1 MMLLS
6 DLTIPAQGPVLCQGG
21 WPCRCQRRQ
30 LLAAGGQHRH
40 KPMLAFCT
48 KQDVHCGPFILHCSI
63 GVLSV
68 QYGVYKSINISRQR
82 NSNSPTVDAAG
93 HPAAGWQD
101 IRPELD
107 GTGGLVE
114 TQASPRQTA
123 PPTTVRT
130 PKKHAD
136 ADNPAQREHK
146 PEPQHP
152 PAQVH
157 RPSLPYTFRCSA
169 CAHTVQRLVL
179 NRVREVMTS
188 NLITRSL
195 RAARRMGWQRAIAAT
210 RLRTTARGRAI
221 QVSQAR

>member
-93 HPAAGWQD
+93 HPAAGWRD

-152 PAQVH
+152 LRKFIALPSRTPSDVRPA
-157 RPSLPYTFRCSA
+157 PTLCSDW
-169 CAHTVQRLVL
+169 C
-179 NRVREVMTS
+179 S
-188 NLITRSL
+188 
-195 RAARRMGWQRAIAAT
+195 
-210 RLRTTARGRAI
+210 TA
-221 QVSQAR
+221 

>member
-82 NSNSPTVDAAG
+82 NSNSPKIDAA
-93 HPAAGWQD
+93 WEFV
-101 IRPELD
+101 IE
-107 GTGGLVE
+107 
-114 TQASPRQTA
+114 A
-123 PPTTVRT
+123 P
-130 PKKHAD
+130 KL
-136 ADNPAQREHK
+136 
-146 PEPQHP
+146 
-152 PAQVH
+152 
-157 RPSLPYTFRCSA
+157 SL
-169 CAHTVQRLVL
+169 
-179 NRVREVMTS
+179 
-188 NLITRSL
+188 
-195 RAARRMGWQRAIAAT
+195 
-210 RLRTTARGRAI
+210 
-221 QVSQAR
+221 